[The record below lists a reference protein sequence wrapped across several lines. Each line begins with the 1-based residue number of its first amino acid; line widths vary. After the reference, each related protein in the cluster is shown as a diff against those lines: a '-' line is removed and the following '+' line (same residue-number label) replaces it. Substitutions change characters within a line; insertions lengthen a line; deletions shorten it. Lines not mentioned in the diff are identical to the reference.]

1 MPLVRL
7 DKILTDTGLCSRSQ
21 AREIIRRG
29 RAAVNGTPCA
39 DPAAKFDPE
48 AVSLTVDGEPIDGP
62 GHIYIMLNKPAGVLT
77 ATRDPRKPTVVDAM
91 PEEWKRRG
99 LFPVGRLDKDTEG
112 LLLLT
117 NQGDLAH
124 DLLSPKKH
132 VDKEYGVRVEG
143 RLTAADCAAVKA
155 GLHLDDGLDCQP
167 AELAILP
174 NTDGR
179 EAHITIREGKF
190 HQIKRMMAYLGKPVL
205 YLERVRMGN
214 LTLDSALP
222 RGSWRFLTE
231 DEVRGLEIAVGEA
244 EKNRNFNKK

>member
-91 PEEWKRRG
+91 PEDWKRRG
-99 LFPVGRLDKDTEG
+99 LFPVGRLDKDTTG

-117 NQGDLAH
+117 
-124 DLLSPKKH
+124 
-132 VDKEYGVRVEG
+132 
-143 RLTAADCAAVKA
+143 
-155 GLHLDDGLDCQP
+155 DDGTFAHKVISPNEAVVDGTPCEADFAAFREGIVLRDGTQCLP
-167 AELAILP
+167 AELIDLGG
-174 NTDGR
+174 GR
-179 EAHITIREGKF
+179 VQVEVFEGKY
-190 HQIKRMMAYLGKPVL
+190 HQVKRMLGSRQMSVL
-205 YLERVRMGN
+205 QLKRLRIGGLWLDGSLAEGEYRR
-214 LTLDSALP
+214 LTP
-222 RGSWRFLTE
+222 E
-231 DEVRGLEIAVGEA
+231 EI
-244 EKNRNFNKK
+244 EKIRPDILSK

>member
-29 RAAVNGTPCA
+29 RAAVNGTPFA

-91 PEEWKRRG
+91 PEDWKRRG
-99 LFPVGRLDKDTEG
+99 LFPVGRLDKDTIG

-117 NQGDLAH
+117 DDGTFAH
-124 DLLSPKKH
+124 KVISPKSH
-132 VDKEYGVRVEG
+132 VSKLYEAVVDGTPCEADFAAFREG
-143 RLTAADCAAVKA
+143 IVLR
-155 GLHLDDGLDCQP
+155 DGTQCLP
-167 AELAILP
+167 AELIDLGG
-174 NTDGR
+174 GR
-179 EAHITIREGKF
+179 VQVEVVEGK
-190 HQIKRMMAYLGKPVL
+190 
-205 YLERVRMGN
+205 
-214 LTLDSALP
+214 
-222 RGSWRFLTE
+222 
-231 DEVRGLEIAVGEA
+231 
-244 EKNRNFNKK
+244 